1 MKYHPSIFHKMLI
14 PPLLALVLLFT
25 YMLYTYW
32 QQQTTHQHTLQIQNT
47 HIPAIALANEN
58 LFLLDNIIKTFKDSV
73 GAREPA
79 WLVNAVSASN
89 AIQMNLLALKQLLP
103 EHPQLGDDSLK
114 RIFDRYYANGYQLSQ
129 SMIQNGADID
139 DIERLT
145 FGMTQA
151 LQLTQTQF
159 TELHLELQQ
168 TLNDAIELTN
178 RRSREML
185 RSGVLLALVSVV
197 VTLYIAITFALSTHR
212 SIQGL
217 LKSVNAMASGKPDFS
232 QRIKQQSYDELG
244 VLVQRFN
251 QFTEKLEQDHN
262 ELIITKQKAE
272 IAIQELA
279 ETQRIAGLGS
289 WLFDVESQ
297 SIRWSEEVFRMAGME
312 GRTEPP
318 SFEEYL
324 NSIHRDDRELLHANL
339 EKALNGEAYEV
350 ELRHLMPTGLY
361 NYTLTRAKPVLSDGK
376 VVQVQ
381 GSVVDLTR
389 LREAEHALRESEHQ
403 LRLVTDNSP
412 AYIAYVDATTLE
424 YLFVNRMFEVAYNKP
439 RDEIIGRHVSEVIG
453 EANFNFARKYIDQ
466 VKDGSSVSYINT
478 FPLEDGTHWIH
489 VHYVPDFDEQGNVRA
504 IVVMSHDIS
513 ELKRTEEQ
521 LRQSEERFR
530 SLIQNMSEGIALHEL
545 VHDEAGKIV
554 DYRILDVNPMFE
566 EHTGL
571 SSEQVIGKNATDAYG
586 IDKPPY
592 IEIYTKVV
600 KSGKPID
607 FEVFFKPLDKYFHVS
622 CFSPLPGQFATVFE
636 NITERKL
643 AEEALNQAKDAA
655 EAANRA
661 KSEFLANMS
670 HEIRT
675 PLNAVIGFSEL
686 LEQTE
691 VTSKQKNYLTS
702 IKSGGKTLLSLIN
715 DILDLSKIEAGKLKL
730 EPEPVVI
737 RQVLQDICHIFEPK
751 VQEKGLQIKLV
762 ISDEVPDCLMLDE
775 TRLRQVLFN
784 LVGNAIKFT
793 HRGHIKLGVRTEA
806 CEQHHQGIKLLIEV
820 EDTGIGIP
828 AEQQTRVFE
837 SFEQTEGQSNRQYG
851 GTGLGLSISNKLVQM
866 MDGEITLSSEPGSGS
881 TFTIHLHHISSLQLS
896 EPVSEY
902 DQTSDQSVRFKPNK
916 ILVVDD
922 VDSNRH
928 LVRDILENS
937 GLEIVDAVDGEQAVR
952 LSRMLHPAF
961 ILMDIRMPGMDGIEA
976 ARLIKS
982 SPETSDIPVIAL
994 TASTNM
1000 EDEAEKMVKFD
1011 GYLKKPFTSSEL
1023 SQELKRHITHHPVV
1037 AKTESTH
1044 IDQAMDLDVAE
1055 SRQILDEIEI
1065 GVTPLW
1071 LKATKSGIFD
1081 DAMAFSV
1088 ALNDFAKRHELK
1100 ALVTTAE
1107 QTRQAVDS
1115 FDISALERQFNT
1127 YDEFVSRL
1135 RTQIDE

>member
-1 MKYHPSIFHKMLI
+1 MKYRPSIFHKMLI
-14 PPLLALVLLFT
+14 PPLLALVLLFS
-25 YMLYTYW
+25 YMLFTYW
-32 QQQTTHQHTLQIQNT
+32 QQQTTHQYTLQIQNT

-58 LFLLDNIIKTFKDSV
+58 LFLLDSVIKTFKDSV
-73 GAREPA
+73 GANEQS

-103 EHPQLGDDSLK
+103 GHPRLGNDSIK
-114 RIFDRYYANGYQLSQ
+114 KVFDQYYTDGYQLSQ
-129 SMIQNGADID
+129 SMIQDGTDIE

-145 FGMTQA
+145 LGMTKA
-151 LQLTQTQF
+151 LQQTQIQF
-159 TELHLELQQ
+159 TELHLELHQ
-168 TLNDAIELTN
+168 TLNDTIEVTN
-178 RRSREML
+178 RRNREMF
-185 RSGVLLALVSVV
+185 RSGVLLALASVV
-197 VTLYIAITFALSTHR
+197 VMLYIAITFALSTHR

-232 QRIKQQSYDELG
+232 QRIKQQSDDELG

-251 QFTEKLEQDHN
+251 QFTERLEQDHN
-262 ELIITKQKAE
+262 ELINTKQKAE

-297 SIRWSEEVFRMAGME
+297 SIRWSEEVFRMAGMA

-324 NSIHRDDRELLHANL
+324 NSVHPEDRELLHVNL

-350 ELRHLMPTGLY
+350 ELRHLMPSGVY
-361 NYTLTRAKPVLSDGK
+361 NYTLTRAKPVIANDK

-412 AYIAYVDATTLE
+412 AYIAYVDANTLE
-424 YLFVNRMFEVAYNKP
+424 YLFVNRMFEIAYGKP
-439 RDEIIGRHVSEVIG
+439 REDIIGHHVSEIIG
-453 EANFNFARKYIDQ
+453 EANFNFARQYIDQ
-466 VKDGSSVSYINT
+466 VKHGLSVSYINT
-478 FPLEDGTHWIH
+478 FTLQDGTHWIH

-504 IVVMSHDIS
+504 IVVLSHDIS
-513 ELKRTEEQ
+513 ELKKTEEQ

-530 SLIQNMSEGIALHEL
+530 SLIQNMIEGIALHEL
-545 VHDEAGKIV
+545 VYDEAGQVI
-554 DYRILDVNPMFE
+554 DYKILDVNPMYE
-566 EHTGL
+566 QHTGL
-571 SSEQVIGKNATDAYG
+571 SREQVIGKNATDAYG
-586 IDKPPY
+586 VDTPPY
-592 IEIYTKVV
+592 IDIYAKVV
-600 KSGKPID
+600 ETGEPSD
-607 FEVFFKPLDKYFHVS
+607 FEVCFKPLEKYFHVS
-622 CFSPLPGQFATVFE
+622 CFCPLPGQFATVFE

-691 VTSKQKNYLTS
+691 VTSKQKSYLTS

-737 RQVLQDICHIFEPK
+737 RQVLQDICHIFKPRID
-751 VQEKGLQIKLV
+751 EKGLQIELA
-762 ISDEVPDCLMLDE
+762 ISKEVPDCLMLDE

-793 HRGHIKLGVRTEA
+793 HRGHIKLGVRTEV
-806 CEQHHQGIKLLIEV
+806 CEQHHQGTKLLIEV

-837 SFEQTEGQSNRQYG
+837 SFEQREGQSNRQYG

-866 MDGEITLSSEPGSGS
+866 MNGEITLSSKPGIGS
-881 TFTIHLHHISSLQLS
+881 TFSIHLHHISSLQLS
-896 EPVSEY
+896 QPGTGY
-902 DQTSDQSVRFKPNK
+902 DQASEQPVQFKPSK

-922 VDSNRH
+922 IDSNRQ
-928 LVRDILENS
+928 LVRDILEHS
-937 GLEIVDAVDGEQAVR
+937 GIEVVEAMDGEQAVN
-952 LSRMLHPAF
+952 LSKEVQPALV
-961 ILMDIRMPGMDGIEA
+961 LMDIRMPGMDGMEA
-976 ARLIKS
+976 
-982 SPETSDIPVIAL
+982 
-994 TASTNM
+994 
-1000 EDEAEKMVKFD
+1000 
-1011 GYLKKPFTSSEL
+1011 
-1023 SQELKRHITHHPVV
+1023 
-1037 AKTESTH
+1037 
-1044 IDQAMDLDVAE
+1044 
-1055 SRQILDEIEI
+1055 
-1065 GVTPLW
+1065 
-1071 LKATKSGIFD
+1071 
-1081 DAMAFSV
+1081 
-1088 ALNDFAKRHELK
+1088 
-1100 ALVTTAE
+1100 
-1107 QTRQAVDS
+1107 
-1115 FDISALERQFNT
+1115 
-1127 YDEFVSRL
+1127 
-1135 RTQIDE
+1135 